1 MAEGLAIIFVTLLTY
16 TGLLVYQKARQG
28 VPWRQLFKK
37 GDRWFFLNLPIAL
50 VCGLAFGPHL
60 VDLLR

>member
-1 MAEGLAIIFVTLLTY
+1 MAEGIAIIFISLLTY
-16 TGLLVYQKARQG
+16 TGLLVYQKTRRG

-50 VCGLAFGPHL
+50 ICGLAFAPHA
-60 VDLLR
+60 VRLLG